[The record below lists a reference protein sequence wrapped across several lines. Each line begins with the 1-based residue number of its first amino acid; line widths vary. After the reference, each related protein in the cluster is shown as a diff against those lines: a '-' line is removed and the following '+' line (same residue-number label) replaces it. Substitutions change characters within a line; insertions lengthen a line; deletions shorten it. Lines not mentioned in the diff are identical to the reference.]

1 MSLVVQ
7 KFGGTSVGDAERLK
21 RVAGRVAESHALGH
35 RLVVVVS
42 AMAGVT
48 DGLLQLASQM
58 SPAPP
63 TRELDMLLA
72 TGEQTTCALL
82 AMALAD
88 LGVRA
93 TSLTGPQAGIVTDGV
108 HTKARIVNITPT
120 DVLRLLDA
128 GEVVIVAGFQGQ
140 TADGTLTTLGRGGSD
155 LTAIALSA
163 VLKADV
169 CQIFTDVD
177 GIFTADPRR
186 VPAASQLSEIAYDEL
201 LELAGAGAKVM
212 QLRSVELAK
221 RFGVVFEVRSSIT
234 GLPGTTVG
242 ETTQMEEV
250 LVRAVTLDVNQ
261 VKVTLVGL
269 PDTPGTAA
277 RVFRALAARAISV
290 DVIVQND
297 SHHGPT
303 PTTDLSFTVEAADRD
318 AALAALDGRGLGWT
332 HITAEPIAKLTV
344 VGVGMRS
351 HAGVAATIFETLA
364 SLGVNI
370 AMISTSE
377 IRIAVVIA
385 REQSEAALRAVHNA
399 LIESR

>member
-1 MSLVVQ
+1 VSLVVQ

-35 RLVVVVS
+35 QLVVVVS
-42 AMAGVT
+42 AMGGVT
-48 DGLLQLASQM
+48 DSLVQLAKQM

-63 TRELDMLLA
+63 SRELDMLLA

-82 AMALAD
+82 AMALAE

-120 DVLRLLDA
+120 DIVRLLDA

-155 LTAIALSA
+155 LTAVALSA

-186 VPAASQLSEIAYDEL
+186 VPDAKQLAEIAYDEL
-201 LELAGAGAKVM
+201 LELAGSGAKVM

-277 RVFRALAARAISV
+277 RVFRALADRAISV

-318 AALAALDGRGLGWT
+318 SALSALDGRGLGWT

-385 REQSEAALRAVHNA
+385 REKSEAALCAVHAA
-399 LIESR
+399 LVA